1 MRKLGRIPGILRFCP
16 PFPRIFSLDLQWFSQ
31 KDCGSHFYPFS
42 CHLAQRAIESSTALD
57 PPPLKYNS
65 TVYSCPF
72 ILALSKRFPPVPG
85 KSTRPDLEMT
95 SDLDRPKVYGPHP
108 SNDWATA
115 VAAKGKARKRAAS
128 EIRRVCRRKE
138 GALCTGRPLGFEC
151 RIERQRLGLAV
162 FNSRAASWYVSIR

>member
-85 KSTRPDLEMT
+85 KSTRPDLELT
-95 SDLDRPKVYGPHP
+95 SDLDRPKVYDPQP
-108 SNDWATA
+108 VNDWATA
-115 VAAKGKARKRAAS
+115 VATKGKARKRAAS
-128 EIRRVCRRKE
+128 KIGRVWRGKE
-138 GALCTGRPLGFEC
+138 AALCTGDLLVSSVEWKSR
-151 RIERQRLGLAV
+151 RLG
-162 FNSRAASWYVSIR
+162 